1 MRKDWKDGYRL
12 FGALVGGLRWR
23 FTVRC
28 YVVVG

>member
-23 FTVRC
+23 FVRC